1 MCENGNLI
9 KRIDALEIHIAHQDR
24 TIEELNDVS
33 IKQWVEINKLN
44 DQFDHLR
51 KKLSELDQAIETPPV
66 QDALPPHY

>member
-1 MCENGNLI
+1 MSENGNLV
-9 KRIDALEIHIAHQDR
+9 KRIDALEIHIAHQDK

-44 DQFDHLR
+44 NQFDHLR
-51 KKLSELDQAIETPPV
+51 KKLSELDQAMETPPV